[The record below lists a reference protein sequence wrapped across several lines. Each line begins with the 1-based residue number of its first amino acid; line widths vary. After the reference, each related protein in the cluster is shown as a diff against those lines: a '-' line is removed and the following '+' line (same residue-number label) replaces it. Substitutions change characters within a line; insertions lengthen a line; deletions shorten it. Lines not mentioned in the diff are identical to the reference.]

1 MRALP
6 NLAAV
11 ALLLLVAACGTKGE
25 LVMPPGPPP
34 KTLMDEWFP
43 PGPPPKPVL
52 DQWLSPTPPPPAA
65 PAAKDSK
72 PDGAADKQ

>member
-11 ALLLLVAACGTKGE
+11 ALVLLLAACGTKGE
-25 LVMPPGPPP
+25 LVLPPGPPP

-43 PGPPPKPVL
+43 P
-52 DQWLSPTPPPPAA
+52 SPPPAKKDEA
-65 PAAKDSK
+65 GSPAATPKDSK
-72 PDGAADKQ
+72 PAGAAGGSRQ